1 MVHEERP
8 PERKELGWV
17 FLILLPLI
25 PVVILAGFFY
35 GMLVI
40 ETGSWTPV
48 IHEFRSP
55 PPGYQSVAAFA
66 AGRRH
71 DFPTL
76 FGDPEPSPVAGTGH
90 LANVYDRSRGGPD
103 GVRVDVK
110 TLRLRRTFGAD
121 LNAQLEV
128 PINPALLAHLR
139 SLSKGA
145 IVTVSGIGHGD
156 GKYDIDIHPVH
167 RVNGYEP

>member
-1 MVHEERP
+1 M
-8 PERKELGWV
+8 

-25 PVVILAGFFY
+25 SLVIVAGFFY
-35 GMLVI
+35 EILVI
-40 ETGSWTPV
+40 QTDSWTPV
-48 IHEFRSP
+48 IHEFRPP

-66 AGRRH
+66 AAGSGH

-76 FGDPEPSPVAGTGH
+76 FGDPEAEPSPVAGTGH
-90 LANVYDRSRGGPD
+90 LVSVYNDSRGGPD
-103 GVRVDVK
+103 GVRVAVK
-110 TLRLRRTFGAD
+110 TLRLHRIFGAD

-145 IVTVSGIGHGD
+145 IVTVSGIGHGE
-156 GKYDIDIHPVH
+156 GKYNLEIYPVH